1 MAITDDDGDEDE
13 ASPLQVGHNIYILAY
28 KLSEH
33 KRELKEA
40 IEHASKEDAVRH
52 YADNTAQIEVGI
64 LVCLVGYSEYT
75 DLVTAQIE
83 VGILVYRVGYSEYT
97 DLVTAQIEV
106 GILVYRVGYSEY
118 TDLVTAQ
125 IEVGI

>member
-40 IEHASKEDAVRH
+40 IEHASKEDAVLH

-64 LVCLVGYSEYT
+64 LVC
-75 DLVTAQIE
+75 
-83 VGILVYRVGYSEYT
+83 RVGYSEYT
-97 DLVTAQIEV
+97 EFL
-106 GILVYRVGYSEY
+106 LLRLRWVY
-118 TDLVTAQ
+118 
-125 IEVGI
+125 